1 MQAQLN
7 NWSWHQ
13 QLRDLLTFGSGV
25 FSTYFKTWLETGV
38 QRKTGRQRSLL
49 PVPSVAEWDFDVEL
63 PKGAESAAL
72 LLVNACLAAL
82 NVMADDLRPRP
93 ESAHCRRRPTGAQ
106 RIVQEHVGKRCARFL
121 RELDAHCSGCLKWVG
136 AFLHFDTQ
144 PANKYPTMQ
153 AEAVDVPLKAGTCDP
168 FAFIQ
173 DDLVQAVSSAD
184 GIMECLPD
192 LNDISAPCGAQ
203 TDEYAKLV
211 LRLLVCGKL
220 RLRREVK
227 GLGEVFCVNKSTPGR
242 QREIWNGAKV
252 SAAAQRPP
260 PPAKLANPSCFVDL
274 EFGAGEDIYMSKR
287 DVQTCFDVL
296 QAPEALQ
303 QYFGRPPVT
312 LDQLSRAGAA
322 SVDEL
327 RRYVVDVGHGPL
339 SPHDKVY
346 PASTVWPMG
355 FSWSSCVAQASTVA
369 CCREAGVPDC
379 AFMTM
384 EDPPP
389 CGCEACGVATDDTFF
404 IHRSLAL
411 GQERLKKLD
420 TVLEDRGMP
429 KNADKDV
436 TLDSSM
442 TALGCELTVSPPA
455 AEPNTAKLVML
466 FAALLDLLVR
476 GRASPRALNRLL
488 GVVQWF
494 CLLCRPMFSVFS
506 AVYAFVRGAPDDR
519 EVALPE
525 DVRTELVVVACLVP
539 LMGADLGRSFLP
551 MLTACDAAPEY
562 GFGVSYWPCSVRTAA
577 SIGLLAERRGDYVQL
592 FLDPDEEPCKDRLG
606 QPHVLPIK
614 KGRFRVAVSAKARW
628 SAHSST
634 LEAHGLLLATKW
646 LLRTAKHFHRRLVV
660 LIDAKAILGAACK
673 GRSSARTLRGI
684 MRQLGSLLLATNSLL
699 RLVYIPSEHNP
710 ADAPSRGRR
719 KRRQA
724 QFRKQSYKTH
734 VEPALVSRVRQVASS
749 VQTLQEVWGP
759 SL

>member
-13 QLRDLLTFGSGV
+13 QLRALLTSGSDV
-25 FSTYFKTWLETGV
+25 FSTYFKTWLDSGV
-38 QRKTGRQRSLL
+38 QRNGRQRNLL

-63 PKGAESAAL
+63 PKSAESAAL
-72 LLVNACLAAL
+72 LLLNACLAAL
-82 NVMADDLRPRP
+82 NVMADHLRPRP
-93 ESAHCRRRPTGAQ
+93 DSAHCRRRPTGAQ
-106 RIVQEHVGKRCARFL
+106 RVVQEHVAKRCARFL
-121 RELDAHCSGCLKWVG
+121 RELDVYCSGCLKWVG
-136 AFLHFDTQ
+136 AFSHFATQ
-144 PANKYPTMQ
+144 PANKYPAMQ
-153 AEAVDVPLKAGTCDP
+153 AEAVDVPLKAGT
-168 FAFIQ
+168 IQ
-173 DDLVQAVSSAD
+173 DDLVQAMSSAG

-211 LRLLVCGKL
+211 LRLLACGKL

-227 GLGEVFCVNKSTPGR
+227 GLGEVFCVNKSTAGR

-252 SAAAQRPP
+252 SAAARRPP

-327 RRYVVDVGHGPL
+327 RRYVVDVGDRPL

-411 GQERLKKLD
+411 GRDRLKKLD
-420 TVLEDRGMP
+420 MVLEDRGMP

-455 AEPNTAKLVML
+455 AEPNTAKLITL

-488 GVVQWF
+488 GLVQWF

-506 AVYAFVRGAPDDR
+506 DVYAFVRGEPDDR

-539 LMGADLGRSFLP
+539 LMGADVGRSFLP

-577 SIGLLAERRGDYVQL
+577 SIGLLSERRGDYVRL
-592 FLDPDEEPCKDRLG
+592 FPDPGEEPCKDRLG
-606 QPHVLPIK
+606 QPHVLPIR
-614 KGRFRVAVSAKARW
+614 KGRFRVAVSARARW

-646 LLRTAKHFHRRLVV
+646 LLRTAKHFHHRLVV

-724 QFRKQSYKTH
+724 QFRKQSHKAH
-734 VEPALVSRVRQVASS
+734 VVEPALVSRVRQVASS

>member
-1 MQAQLN
+1 
-7 NWSWHQ
+7 
-13 QLRDLLTFGSGV
+13 
-25 FSTYFKTWLETGV
+25 
-38 QRKTGRQRSLL
+38 
-49 PVPSVAEWDFDVEL
+49 
-63 PKGAESAAL
+63 
-72 LLVNACLAAL
+72 
-82 NVMADDLRPRP
+82 
-93 ESAHCRRRPTGAQ
+93 
-106 RIVQEHVGKRCARFL
+106 
-121 RELDAHCSGCLKWVG
+121 
-136 AFLHFDTQ
+136 
-144 PANKYPTMQ
+144 
-153 AEAVDVPLKAGTCDP
+153 
-168 FAFIQ
+168 
-173 DDLVQAVSSAD
+173 
-184 GIMECLPD
+184 
-192 LNDISAPCGAQ
+192 
-203 TDEYAKLV
+203 
-211 LRLLVCGKL
+211 
-220 RLRREVK
+220 
-227 GLGEVFCVNKSTPGR
+227 
-242 QREIWNGAKV
+242 
-252 SAAAQRPP
+252 
-260 PPAKLANPSCFVDL
+260 
-274 EFGAGEDIYMSKR
+274 
-287 DVQTCFDVL
+287 
-296 QAPEALQ
+296 
-303 QYFGRPPVT
+303 
-312 LDQLSRAGAA
+312 
-322 SVDEL
+322 
-327 RRYVVDVGHGPL
+327 
-339 SPHDKVY
+339 
-346 PASTVWPMG
+346 
-355 FSWSSCVAQASTVA
+355 
-369 CCREAGVPDC
+369 
-379 AFMTM
+379 
-384 EDPPP
+384 
-389 CGCEACGVATDDTFF
+389 
-404 IHRSLAL
+404 
-411 GQERLKKLD
+411 
-420 TVLEDRGMP
+420 
-429 KNADKDV
+429 
-436 TLDSSM
+436 
-442 TALGCELTVSPPA
+442 
-455 AEPNTAKLVML
+455 
-466 FAALLDLLVR
+466 
-476 GRASPRALNRLL
+476 
-488 GVVQWF
+488 
-494 CLLCRPMFSVFS
+494 MFSVFS